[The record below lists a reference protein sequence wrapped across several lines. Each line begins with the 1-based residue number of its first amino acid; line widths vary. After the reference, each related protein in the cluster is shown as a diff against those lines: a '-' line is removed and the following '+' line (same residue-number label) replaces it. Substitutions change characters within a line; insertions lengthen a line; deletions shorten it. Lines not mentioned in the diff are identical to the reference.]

1 VLKAESISKLV
12 VRTANIQSVK
22 QPFAS
27 FEGKAPEVGRPFY
40 TRVSERLRHKA
51 RAINAWDYEHLV
63 LNQYPSVFKVKCVQN
78 IDPNCLCREVT
89 KTVRDGQGVETPTK
103 ECCGSQIA
111 PGHVMIVP
119 IPNLKNR
126 EEVNPLKPK
135 NSRRTLVSIE
145 EYLKKRTSPFVH
157 VHARNPEYEPI
168 LTMFKVQFYE
178 GFDKGFYLK
187 FLNDEIVKYLSPW
200 AFNEDVDVS
209 FDNKIY
215 ASSIINFIEERPYV
229 DFIKD
234 FKMIHCKH
242 NCCPESPTD
251 KFKGDGDSI
260 QGLQGCDDWEDFLKE
275 QITKDGDFVAEP
287 ATPRSI
293 LTSVNQHLISIYE
306 TRVVLS
312 ACEKKLTV

>member
-1 VLKAESISKLV
+1 LKAETISKLV
-12 VRTANIQSVK
+12 IRTADIQSVK
-22 QPFAS
+22 QPFTS
-27 FEGKAPEVGRPFY
+27 FEGKAPEVGRPYY

-63 LNQYPSVFKVKCVQN
+63 LNQYPNVFKVKCVQHS
-78 IDPNCLCREVT
+78 DPNCLCREPEISTEMRDTQGNAVP
-89 KTVRDGQGVETPTK
+89 KTI

-126 EEVNPLKPK
+126 VEANPLKPK

-145 EYLKKRTSPFVH
+145 EFLKKRTSPFVH
-157 VHARNPEYEPI
+157 IHARNPVYEPI

-187 FLNDEIVKYLSPW
+187 ILNDEIVKYLSPW
-200 AFNEDVDVS
+200 AFNMDVDVS

-229 DFIKD
+229 DFITD
-234 FKMIHCKH
+234 FLMIHCKH
-242 NCCPESPTD
+242 NCCPEEMIER
-251 KFKGDGDSI
+251 FKGDGIPD
-260 QGLQGCDDWEDFLKE
+260 LKDCDEWEDFLTEKLNE
-275 QITKDGDFVAEP
+275 NGDFMAVP
-287 ATPRSI
+287 STSRSI
-293 LTSVNQHLISIYE
+293 LTSVNQHLISVYE
-306 TRVVLS
+306 APVVLS
-312 ACEKKLTV
+312 PCEKK